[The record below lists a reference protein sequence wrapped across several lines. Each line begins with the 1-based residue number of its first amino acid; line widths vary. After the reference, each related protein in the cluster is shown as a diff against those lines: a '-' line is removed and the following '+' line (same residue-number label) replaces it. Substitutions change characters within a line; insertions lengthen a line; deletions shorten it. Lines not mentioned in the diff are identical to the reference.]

1 MKKILEKTKEIYRK
15 KVRMPTK
22 EEMKEAGIVEEIRKT
37 RFELEGAYKRFE
49 NESNEIMLDS
59 VIYEIQS
66 LRARYRFLLQ
76 LARDRGIECD
86 VISVFE

>member
-1 MKKILEKTKEIYRK
+1 MKNILEKTKEIYRK

-22 EEMKEAGIVEEIRKT
+22 EELKEAQMVEEIRKT
-37 RFELEGAYKRFE
+37 RLELESAYNRFE
-49 NESNEIMLDS
+49 NESNEVMLDS

-76 LARDRGIECD
+76 IAREQGIECD
-86 VISVFE
+86 IISVFN